1 MRYENNIELKR
12 KNILMFKKVMAAAVA
27 FLIVFGIAAVDMNCA
42 QAFGKEEQII
52 PQIRLVEE
60 GKVKITNFIGEF
72 FIEL

>member
-1 MRYENNIELKR
+1 MRYEKNIELKR

-42 QAFGKEEQII
+42 QTFGKEEQII